1 MSEASWPSIEKMP
14 HIWVEGRIPMLF
26 PSRTEAGAV
35 HISGPRVL
43 EETRQALQSAGA
55 IHTSKQG
62 LVYHTVAIDCKQTH
76 KSSPLKK
83 TGSQMAITSS

>member
-26 PSRTEAGAV
+26 PSTTEASAV